1 MEKQLGDLRRFGEN
15 FKLGSCS
22 EDEMVAS
29 PARPRKLSAE
39 LIKTTEELKY
49 FHRAFNMKLDLHQAP
64 NGGLHEQKRGPC
76 AADQVV
82 PKSSN
87 APATPERHANGANGR
102 QARRRKRGPME
113 PATFGTL
120 YELTGE
126 VLGKGAQSSVLEC
139 CKKSSK
145 TNYAVKVVNKSTDD
159 ARAKVLREVEIL
171 YACRNRSN
179 VLHLF
184 EFFEDADKFY
194 LVVSK
199 MSGGALLSH
208 IQRREKFTE
217 REASCVVREV
227 ADALAFL
234 HDHGIAHRDL
244 KPDNILCNFEH
255 QVTPLCICDFDLAS
269 MTPSTVHTPATTPTT
284 TPTPVLLTP
293 VGSAEYMAPEV
304 VGTFTGDAFSYDRKC
319 DLWSLGVILYMMLC
333 GKTPFQA
340 HCGRSQCGWDE
351 GEPCTEC
358 LEILQTQIQGGL
370 YEFPE
375 KDWGGVSCDA
385 KDLVSR
391 LLVRNSRDRLSA
403 HQVLEHHWVI
413 DDAPNTPLATPCV
426 LRSLTVPTHLSLY
439 AASCMVLT
447 RQISQQDQDASHSPS
462 LELPDIA
469 AKHTSFSFNVAFQE
483 SRSLVAAARD
493 LHHHQSLTPLGT
505 TGM

>member
-15 FKLGSCS
+15 FKLGSCC
-22 EDEMVAS
+22 EDERPTKVS
-29 PARPRKLSAE
+29 PE
-39 LIKTTEELKY
+39 LIRTTEELKY
-49 FHRAFNMKLDLHQAP
+49 FHRTFNMKLDLHQAP
-64 NGGLHEQKRGPC
+64 NGGLYEQKRGPR
-76 AADQVV
+76 ATDQVT
-82 PKSSN
+82 PN

-102 QARRRKRGPME
+102 QTRRRKRGPIE

-126 VLGKGAQSSVLEC
+126 VLGKGAQSSVFEC

-145 TNYAVKVVNKSTDD
+145 TNYAVKVVHKSTEDI
-159 ARAKVLREVEIL
+159 RVKVLREVEIL
-171 YACRNRSN
+171 YACKDRSN

-199 MSGGALLSH
+199 MSGGALLRH
-208 IQRREKFTE
+208 IERRERFTE
-217 REASCVVREV
+217 REASCVVKEV

-244 KPDNILCNFEH
+244 KPDNILCKFEH
-255 QVTPLCICDFDLAS
+255 QVTPVCICDFDLAS
-269 MTPSTVHTPATTPTT
+269 MTPSAVHTPTT

-333 GKTPFQA
+333 GKTPFHA
-340 HCGRSQCGWDE
+340 HCGLSRCGWDA
-351 GEPCTEC
+351 GESCTEC
-358 LEILQTQIQGGL
+358 LEILQTKIQEGL
-370 YEFPE
+370 YEFPD
-375 KDWGGVSCDA
+375 KDWGGVSSDA

-403 HQVLEHHWVI
+403 HQVLEHHWVK
-413 DDAPNTPLATPCV
+413 DDVPNTPLATPCV
-426 LRSLTVPTHLSLY
+426 LRSLTAHTHLSLY

-447 RQISQQDQDASHSPS
+447 RQISQQDQASLSPS
-462 LELPDIA
+462 SLRPDTTSA
-469 AKHTSFSFNVAFQE
+469 AKPASFSFNLAFQE
-483 SRSLVAAARD
+483 NLSIAVGD
-493 LHHHQSLTPLGT
+493 LHPSLTPVGT
-505 TGM
+505 TGV